1 MDELSNFK
9 NHLVFDS
16 KFKPQAVNT
25 LDKSLKDFS
34 PEDDKALCGH
44 CFFGGNTNVPI
55 LKKISKPHSKRK
67 TPRSNPG
74 KIKKKDTAQYSRKN
88 QKSKTF
94 KK

>member
-44 CFFGGNTNVPI
+44 CFFGGNAKVPI
-55 LKKISKPHSKRK
+55 LNNISKTPSKRK
-67 TPRSNPG
+67 TPRSTPG
-74 KIKKKDTAQYSRKN
+74 KIRKG
-88 QKSKTF
+88 KTF
-94 KK
+94 KKSN

>member
-55 LKKISKPHSKRK
+55 LKNISKPPSKRK
-67 TPRSNPG
+67 TPRSTPG
-74 KIKKKDTAQYSRKN
+74 KIK
-88 QKSKTF
+88 KSKTF
-94 KK
+94 KKSN